1 MPDCDPKDK
10 VDWRRLCR
18 CAPMRYNLDC
28 TIHGLGPESDPYEP
42 EYIEEEGTMTDEELN
57 RRFTYHVLDATD
69 IKSFRVI
76 RDIAKLMAAQINL
89 YVPEGREQSRAL
101 TKLEE
106 AMMWASA
113 AIARKEAE

>member
-1 MPDCDPKDK
+1 MPDRDPKDE

-18 CAPMRYNLDC
+18 CGPMRYEFEC
-28 TIHGLGPESDPYEP
+28 PIHGFGPRLDSYEP
-42 EYIEEEGTMTDEELN
+42 EYLEEEDSMTDEELN

-69 IKSFRVI
+69 IKSFRMI
-76 RDIAKLMAAQINL
+76 RDVAKIMAAQINL
-89 YVPEGREQSRAL
+89 YVPEGREQSLAL

-113 AIARKEAE
+113 AIARKE